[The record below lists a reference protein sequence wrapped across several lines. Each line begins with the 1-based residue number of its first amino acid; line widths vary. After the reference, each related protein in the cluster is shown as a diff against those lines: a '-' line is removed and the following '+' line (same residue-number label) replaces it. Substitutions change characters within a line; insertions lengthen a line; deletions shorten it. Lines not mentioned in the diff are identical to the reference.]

1 MVTVTLGSTTA
12 IFTVEGLD
20 KLWALRS
27 RLELPLAHITGVR
40 ADPSVA
46 QGWWHGFR
54 LGGTNVPGIL
64 TAGTFYHEGGFVFW
78 DVHDPGRTIVVDLVH
93 EHYRALV
100 IEVDDPVRTVAELR
114 SRIGAT
120 A

>member
-1 MVTVTLGSTTA
+1 MVTVTFSPTTA

-20 KLWALRS
+20 QLWALRS

-54 LGGTNVPGIL
+54 LGGTNVPGLL

-78 DVHDPGRTIVVDLVH
+78 DVHDPARTIVVNLEH

-100 IEVDDPVRTVAELR
+100 IEVAEPAKVVAELKTR
-114 SRIGAT
+114 LT
-120 A
+120 